1 MFSRS
6 FVNLVIRGLTLL
18 SRFILIFFIAK
29 YLTPNDLGVF
39 GIFSVTINLS
49 VLLIGLDFYM
59 YSTREIINSPK
70 DSHVEI
76 IKNQFLFHI
85 LSYCIFLPVL
95 SLVFYLDILESKYI
109 VIFLLLVI
117 FEHISQELYRI
128 YSALEK
134 PIIANVLLFIRSASW
149 IYILIFLFIFNQES
163 RNLDL
168 IWTFWLAGSFVS
180 IVCGVLWLKN
190 QLDFNCIK
198 NINFK
203 WIQEGLIRA
212 IPFFIATVALKGI
225 EFSDRYILKF
235 YYGDG
240 MVGIYTFFINISNV
254 IPVFI
259 FSGISMFLYPKIIRF
274 YNEKK
279 YNEYYRT
286 LKKMT
291 LYSTCSAVA
300 LSIIM
305 IILLKIIIIVLGKN
319 DYEQYDRI
327 FYIMLMTSF
336 VSVLGQV
343 PNYILYAKKKDKEL
357 LFSTILGFVTSLV
370 LNFIFIPIY
379 GVYGAAFGNL
389 CATLVMVLSKVFF
402 SLKFR
407 IKKIRNKQ
415 IIKRVDGK

>member
-343 PNYILYAKKKDKEL
+343 PNYILYAKKKE
-357 LFSTILGFVTSLV
+357 LGFKFYFHSNLWSLWGC
-370 LNFIFIPIY
+370 IW
-379 GVYGAAFGNL
+379 
-389 CATLVMVLSKVFF
+389 
-402 SLKFR
+402 
-407 IKKIRNKQ
+407 
-415 IIKRVDGK
+415 

>member
-1 MFSRS
+1 MFSGS
-6 FVNLVIRGLTLL
+6 IINIIIRGLTLL

-29 YLTPNDLGVF
+29 YLTPNELGVF
-39 GIFSVTINLS
+39 GIFSVTVNLS

-70 DSHVEI
+70 GSHSGI
-76 IKNQFLFHI
+76 IKTQFVFH
-85 LSYCIFLPVL
+85 LVSYCIFLPVL
-95 SLVFYLDILESKYI
+95 SLIFYLDILESQYL

-134 PIIANVLLFIRSASW
+134 PITANILLFIRSASW
-149 IYILIFLFIFNQES
+149 IYILILIFIFNKES

-168 IWTFWLAGSFVS
+168 IWIFWIGGSFVS

-190 QLDFNCIK
+190 QLDFKCIK
-198 NINFK
+198 NIDFR
-203 WIQEGLIRA
+203 WIKKGVIRS
-212 IPFFIATVALKGI
+212 IPFFIATIALKGI

-235 YYGDG
+235 YYDDG

-279 YNEYYRT
+279 YDEYYKN

-291 LYSTCSAVA
+291 LYSTYSAVV

-305 IILLKIIIIVLGKN
+305 IILLKVIIILLGKN
-319 DYEQYDRI
+319 DYEQYDKI

-343 PNYILYAKKKDKEL
+343 PNYILYAKKKDKEI
-357 LFSTILGFVTSLV
+357 LFSTLMGFIASLI

-389 CATLVMVLSKVFF
+389 CATLVMVFSKVFF

-407 IKKIRNKQ
+407 IKE
-415 IIKRVDGK
+415 V